1 MNESINDTLL
11 HTPERRR
18 TNTYIILALLCVLS
32 VCLNSLVTY
41 CLVSNRKK
49 TWARKAKQLFYL
61 VLSDFFSGICLIPR
75 TIFATLDISLKT
87 YEVCAVLNYIVFT
100 PQVISFYHVLSLC
113 IHRFMQIR
121 TVHLPSL
128 ADKYRYGLES
138 CVIWIASVLVCTPPF
153 FFWGQH
159 DEVLTNCSFISIF
172 GASDK
177 PAMIYILVLLCIPW
191 ILINATYVAIVR
203 KMMSSGRVNPATS
216 LQSDNICQQFR
227 ENVATSKQEQPCP
240 KQTNTTP
247 LLATRDQNNIGQDA
261 SASSQRCTIVNKSAP
276 RHSDVVATDSR
287 IQEEPRTHE
296 RTTTRQNNIHHD
308 AVVQFSASSQRCNI
322 QQSSSHQSV
331 ANASDAK
338 MQEEH
343 QQPKNPIHQ
352 NTATPGVVTSTAAR
366 QTQPA
371 KIVQERN
378 KRVVKGITLLLLAFN
393 ISIFPLVLIPCMM
406 LYGNDDIIPPQI
418 QGFVFLNNVL
428 NPIIYTFTFTQLRE
442 EVKRTLRLAFS
453 RLRNMTA

>member
-1 MNESINDTLL
+1 MDGSVNETSLN
-11 HTPERRR
+11 TPERRKGY
-18 TNTYIILALLCVLS
+18 TGVILGIMCILS
-32 VCLNSLVTY
+32 ICLNSLLTY
-41 CLVSNRKK
+41 CLVLHRKK
-49 TWARKAKQLFYL
+49 TWARKAKHLFYL
-61 VLSDFFSGICLIPR
+61 VLSDLFAGIFLIPR
-75 TIFATLDISLKT
+75 AIFTRFEISLKT
-87 YEVCAVLNYIVFT
+87 YEMCATLNYIVIT

-113 IHRFMQIR
+113 MHRYVQIR
-121 TVHLPSL
+121 KVHLPSL

-138 CVIWIASVLVCTPPF
+138 CVIWIAAVLVCTPPF

-159 DEVLTNCSFISIF
+159 DEVLTSCSFIDIF
-172 GASDK
+172 GASDR
-177 PAMIYILVLLCIPW
+177 PAMIYKLVLICIPW
-191 ILINATYVAIVR
+191 ILTNATYVAMVL
-203 KMMSSGRVNPATS
+203 KMMSTGRVNPATS

-227 ENVATSKQEQPCP
+227 ENVATSKHEQPCP
-240 KQTNTTP
+240 KQTTTTP

-261 SASSQRCTIVNKSAP
+261 SASSQRCTIVTKSAS

-296 RTTTRQNNIHHD
+296 RTTRQNNIHHD

-338 MQEEH
+338 TQEEH

-352 NTATPGVVTSTAAR
+352 ETATPGVAIPTAAR
-366 QTQPA
+366 QTQPS
-371 KIVQERN
+371 IFVQERN
-378 KRVVKGITLLLLAFN
+378 RRVVKGITLLLVAFN

-406 LYGNDDIIPPQI
+406 LYGNDDIIPPQL